1 MANSRK
7 RFPVK
12 ILSLMKAIA
21 VGRPQETSRLGK
33 LGHARFFE
41 FLSTFFGD
49 VLWQFRSLLSSVLYS
64 VEEGRKFFEV
74 LK

>member
-12 ILSLMKAIA
+12 ILSLMKATA

-33 LGHARFFE
+33 LGHARFSE
-41 FLSTFFGD
+41 LLSTFFGD
-49 VLWQFRSLLSSVLYS
+49 VLFYKFIPAKNSFRAD
-64 VEEGRKFFEV
+64 
-74 LK
+74 